1 MFSRWKLLLLTGYP
15 KSSWWR
21 SALACCGR
29 SLHLGKDGKLNPC
42 LYFLRIRGISTFCG
56 ISPFPRSQSGCR
68 TREILASS
76 VSAIR
81 TLPSGYHC
89 QEKKFTLRQN
99 LKNTPKQLAGIP
111 DPILFIGLPKP
122 EFCSFCAASLHG
134 CVIWALGWSWF
145 HFFWLKCAQNYKSM
159 CKTEDAALE

>member
-1 MFSRWKLLLLTGYP
+1 MFSRWKLLLLMGYP

-21 SALACCGR
+21 SALACCRR

-42 LYFLRIRGISTFCG
+42 LYFLRIRGISKFCG

-68 TREILASS
+68 TREILAST

-89 QEKKFTLRQN
+89 QGKKIHFETKSQKYSKTTGRDSRSNSFYWSSQ
-99 LKNTPKQLAGIP
+99 AR
-111 DPILFIGLPKP
+111 ILLLL
-122 EFCSFCAASLHG
+122 CSFASWLRY
-134 CVIWALGWSWF
+134 LST
-145 HFFWLKCAQNYKSM
+145 WLKLISFFL
-159 CKTEDAALE
+159 TEMHSKL